1 MTDPSTVNVI
11 KEEIPQQVVY
21 DESFTVKKQRWGTF
35 VSYDLEGSIL
45 ITSITED
52 LCISATRWYLKA
64 RQEGFEEP
72 VANYQPT
79 VEGKL

>member
-35 VSYDLEGSIL
+35 VSYDLEGSSL

-52 LCISATRWYLKA
+52 SCISATRWYLKA

-72 VANYQPT
+72 VANYQST

>member
-11 KEEIPQQVVY
+11 KEELPQQVVY

-52 LCISATRWYLKA
+52 SCISATRWYLKA

-72 VANYQPT
+72 VANYQST

>member
-35 VSYDLEGSIL
+35 VSYDLEGTIL

-52 LCISATRWYLKA
+52 SCISATRWYLKA

-72 VANYQPT
+72 VANYQST

>member
-11 KEEIPQQVVY
+11 KEELPQQKVY

-52 LCISATRWYLKA
+52 SCISATRWYLKA

-72 VANYQPT
+72 VANYQST

>member
-11 KEEIPQQVVY
+11 KEELPQQKVY

-35 VSYDLEGSIL
+35 VSYDLEGTIL

-52 LCISATRWYLKA
+52 SCISATRWYLKA

-72 VANYQPT
+72 VANYQST

>member
-52 LCISATRWYLKA
+52 SCISATRWYLKA

-72 VANYQPT
+72 VANYQST

>member
-11 KEEIPQQVVY
+11 KEELPQQKVY
-21 DESFTVKKQRWGTF
+21 DESFTVKRQRWGTF
-35 VSYDLEGSIL
+35 VSYDLEGGVL
-45 ITSITED
+45 IISLTED
-52 LCISATRWYLKA
+52 SCINATRWYLKA

-72 VANYQPT
+72 VANYQST

>member
-11 KEEIPQQVVY
+11 KEELPQQKVY

-45 ITSITED
+45 ITSLAED
-52 LCISATRWYLKA
+52 SCINATRWYLKA
-64 RQEGFEEP
+64 KQEGFEEP
-72 VANYQPT
+72 VASYQST
-79 VEGKL
+79 LEGKL

>member
-35 VSYDLEGSIL
+35 VSYDLEGTIL

-52 LCISATRWYLKA
+52 SCISATRWYLKA

-72 VANYQPT
+72 IANYQST

>member
-52 LCISATRWYLKA
+52 SCISATRWYLKA

-72 VANYQPT
+72 VANYQST
-79 VEGKL
+79 MEGKL